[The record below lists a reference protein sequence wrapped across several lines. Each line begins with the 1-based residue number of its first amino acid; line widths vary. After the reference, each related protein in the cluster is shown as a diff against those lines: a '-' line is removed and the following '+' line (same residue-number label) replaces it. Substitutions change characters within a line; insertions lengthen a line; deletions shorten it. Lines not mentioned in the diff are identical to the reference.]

1 MPDLNSILS
10 NMDIILKRLT
20 EILYSEQRILIENG
34 SVQLLSKIIDEKSKL
49 LIDLKLLDENREK
62 VGKIQKVSPPYTH
75 DDFVAAQWQ
84 DIVKMTK
91 ELAQINHDNGM
102 ALQTKINKTE
112 ESIQFLK
119 SLNNSELYTNVGYKH
134 VAPVSIK
141 RAEA

>member
-10 NMDIILKRLT
+10 NMDTILKRLT
-20 EILYSEQRILIENG
+20 EILYAEQRILIENG
-34 SVQLLSKIIDEKSKL
+34 SVQLLSTIIDEKSKL

-62 VGKIQKVSPPYTH
+62 IGEEQKISPPYTH
-75 DDFVAAQWQ
+75 DDTIAAKWQ

-91 ELAQINHDNGM
+91 ELAQVNHDNGL

-119 SLNNSELYTNVGYKH
+119 SLNNSDLYTNVGHKQA
-134 VAPVSIK
+134 APVSIK